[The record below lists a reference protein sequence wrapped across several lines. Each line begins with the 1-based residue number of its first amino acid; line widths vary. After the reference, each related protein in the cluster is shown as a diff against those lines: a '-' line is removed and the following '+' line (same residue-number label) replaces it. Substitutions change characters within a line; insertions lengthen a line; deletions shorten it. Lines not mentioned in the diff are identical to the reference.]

1 MSKKK
6 KKDKMYMTYTSTK
19 FDKSGKPVMKIVPSG
34 IPGKSDTLYNSGTH
48 QMKNLL
54 TGEKSKKET
63 LWMRKISAEEFAGKP
78 KIKLKKK
85 SGGSK
90 KVVRK

>member
-6 KKDKMYMTYTSTK
+6 YYKMTLTKYDDK
-19 FDKSGKPVMKIVPSG
+19 GKPIMKVVPSG
-34 IPGKSDTLYNSGTH
+34 IPGKSDTLYNIGTR
-48 QMKNLL
+48 QVTNKL

-63 LWMRKISAEEFAGKP
+63 AWARKISREEFDGTPNP
-78 KIKLKKK
+78 KVKLKKK
-85 SGGSK
+85 SGGYK